1 MGTAVTRSFVA
12 RSAAT
17 SVADEA
23 AAFARTVAQV
33 MTDHPVSSEWRPDS
47 PGDDRCAALTEAL
60 ALIGWAELAEDPD
73 ALAFVAPAA
82 LELGRGLAPLSE
94 VDRLLGAS
102 PLCGGLTRY
111 PESTVVGRV
120 PEGLRYTTVLER
132 TPLAYGDDQAVHR
145 VRTAD
150 TGAETVPAERERA
163 WVHAQVGY
171 LAGLAAGAFDLAL
184 DHVRQRSAFGAPLA
198 ALPNVQARLADAA
211 TAATALRLLAEQ
223 PRLALDALA
232 FAGQAAETVVAQCHQ
247 VVGAIGFTLEFPLQR
262 YSRRV
267 RTLAAWN
274 DAWVQGSLA

>member
-1 MGTAVTRSFVA
+1 MGTTVTR
-12 RSAAT
+12 

-33 MTDHPVSSEWRPDS
+33 MTDHPVSTEWRPDS
-47 PGDDRCAALTEAL
+47 PGDDRSAALAEAL
-60 ALIGWAELAEDPD
+60 VLIGWAELSEDPDALAEDPD

-120 PEGLRYTTVLER
+120 PDGLRYATVLECS
-132 TPLAYGDDQAVHR
+132 PLAYGDDQAVHR
-145 VRTAD
+145 VLAAD
-150 TGAETVPAERERA
+150 AGAETVPAERERA

-211 TAATALRLLAEQ
+211 TAATSLRLLAEQ

-232 FAGQAAETVVAQCHQ
+232 FAGQAAETVVAECHQ

-274 DAWVQGSLA
+274 DAWVQGALA